1 MSRSVSR
8 SSNQTIKLPLNGLNM
23 HERSQI
29 ESLNMIEQA
38 ERIKTFRER
47 AQGEHDFCV
56 ASLIMNRERLNLL
69 KTEQPN
75 NKSEINRISN
85 MISNLE
91 IDEPK
96 LHRRLN
102 DLELNLDERITII
115 ERLSKTPRG
124 TDLVM
129 LPSVPTTRPKSAR
142 GKTKKRK
149 KRKTTRKKRKT
160 RRRK

>member
-1 MSRSVSR
+1 MSRSVSI
-8 SSNQTIKLPLNGLNM
+8 SNNQRIKLPLNGLNM

-29 ESLNMIEQA
+29 QSLNMIDQA
-38 ERIKTFRER
+38 ERIKTFTARARE
-47 AQGEHDFCV
+47 AHDFCV

-96 LHRRLN
+96 LDQRLHN
-102 DLELNLDERITII
+102 LELNLAERIAMMQ
-115 ERLSKTPRG
+115 ELSKSGRTVL
-124 TDLVM
+124 TM
-129 LPSVPTTRPKSAR
+129 LPSVPTTTPKSAR

>member
-1 MSRSVSR
+1 MSRRVSI
-8 SSNQTIKLPLNGLNM
+8 SNNQTIKMPMRGLNTD
-23 HERSQI
+23 EISQI
-29 ESLNMIEQA
+29 QNLNMLAQA
-38 ERIKTFRER
+38 ERIKTFTTRARE
-47 AQGEHDFCV
+47 AHDFCV

-96 LHRRLN
+96 LDQRLHN
-102 DLELNLDERITII
+102 LELNLAERIAMMEELNQT
-115 ERLSKTPRG
+115 RHGRT
-124 TDLVM
+124 LVM
-129 LPSVPTTRPKSAR
+129 LPSAPKAS
-142 GKTKKRK
+142 GRK
-149 KRKTTRKKRKT
+149 KKKTRKRKKRKT